1 MSVGLLLVSHSSKI
15 AEGVAELAHQM
26 AASVT
31 IVAAGGTDEDGIGT
45 SFEKVQSGLASADS
59 GDGVVVLYDLGSAL
73 LTTETAVD
81 FLDDD
86 DVRGRVRVVDAPL
99 VEGAVAAAVAAEMG
113 SGLDDVVAAARTA
126 GGGAETGGGAEA
138 GEGAE
143 TGDGAEAAKTGTA
156 ADSGS
161 GSGSGADVGTQSVG
175 AGAGAADDGVVERTV
190 VLVNRDGLHARP
202 AADFVKLAG
211 SFDARIDVNGVDA
224 QSLLAIM
231 SLGLVRGAEAR
242 IRATGAEARR
252 AVDELSELIE
262 TGFGED

>member
-126 GGGAETGGGAEA
+126 GGGAETGE
-138 GEGAE
+138 
-143 TGDGAEAAKTGTA
+143 GAEAAKTGTA
-156 ADSGS
+156 ADSAS
-161 GSGSGADVGTQSVG
+161 GSGSGAGTQST
-175 AGAGAADDGVVERTV
+175 GAGAADDGVVERTV

-231 SLGLVRGAEAR
+231 SLGLMRGAEAR

>member
-26 AASVT
+26 AATVT
-31 IVAAGGTDEDGIGT
+31 IVAAGGTDEEGIGT

-81 FLDDD
+81 FLEDDA
-86 DVRGRVRVVDAPL
+86 VRERVRVVDAPL

-126 GGGAETGGGAEA
+126 GGGPEN
-138 GEGAE
+138 GAE
-143 TGDGAEAAKTGTA
+143 TGAGATDA
-156 ADSGS
+156 
-161 GSGSGADVGTQSVG
+161 GSGAHAGDAS
-175 AGAGAADDGVVERTV
+175 AGADGVVERTV

-231 SLGLVRGAEAR
+231 SLGLVRGAEAH
-242 IRATGAEARR
+242 IRATGPDARR

>member
-26 AASVT
+26 AATVT

-81 FLDDD
+81 FLEDDA
-86 DVRGRVRVVDAPL
+86 VRERVRVVDAPL

-126 GGGAETGGGAEA
+126 GGVPENGAETGAGATDA
-138 GEGAE
+138 
-143 TGDGAEAAKTGTA
+143 
-156 ADSGS
+156 
-161 GSGSGADVGTQSVG
+161 GSGAHAGDAS
-175 AGAGAADDGVVERTV
+175 AGADGVVERTV

-242 IRATGAEARR
+242 IRATGPDARR

>member
-15 AEGVAELAHQM
+15 ADGVAELAHQM

-31 IVAAGGTDEDGIGT
+31 IVSAGGTDEDGIGT

-81 FLDDD
+81 FLEDDA
-86 DVRGRVRVVDAPL
+86 VRERVRVVDAPL

-126 GGGAETGGGAEA
+126 GGGPEN
-138 GEGAE
+138 GAE
-143 TGDGAEAAKTGTA
+143 TGAGATDA
-156 ADSGS
+156 
-161 GSGSGADVGTQSVG
+161 GSGAHAGDASASDG
-175 AGAGAADDGVVERTV
+175 AVERTV

-242 IRATGAEARR
+242 ISATGSEARR